1 MINRTTK
8 LRWRR
13 RFRRSQKQLEGI
25 SYSTEE
31 RLDRHFFRRL
41 GRLYEVRRFTV
52 AWLLLS
58 ILLITGT
65 VMQLRSLGAYYLK
78 VEPIPGGIY
87 SEGIVGSFTNTNP
100 IFATTEVDTTVT
112 RLVFSSLFNFDQ
124 NGQLVGD
131 LAESISVDPGGK
143 TYTIKLKSNLYWHD
157 GAELTAEDV
166 AFTFQTIQNPD
177 TKSPLFVTWQGV
189 KIAVVDDHTLT
200 FTLPNILA
208 SFPQSLTTGILP
220 EHLLGD
226 LPIENLRSANFNT
239 LEPVGSGPFK
249 WNGVEV
255 RGNEV
260 DNREQRISLV
270 PNELYYNGRPKINEF
285 IVRTFLDEGR
295 MISSFDSGELTAMAG
310 VENITDEQRESV
322 DVTDNNIPMTG
333 LVTVFFRNSQEVLN
347 NSDVRRGLSAAT
359 DTVDIL
365 RQLTYPSII
374 TTGPLLKSMVGYDPA
389 IKQQGFD
396 PLTANLLLERA
407 GWVLGEGGYRYKDGK
422 KLALTLNTLSNV
434 EYATVAGLLQ
444 KQWTAVG
451 VDLTVRSLD
460 QRELQTA
467 IQSRSY
473 DVLLYGI
480 AVGTDPDQ
488 YAYWHSSQAD
498 PRSIRRFNFSE
509 YSSKS
514 ADAALDAGRTRH
526 DPALRAAKYKP
537 FLEAWRNDAP
547 AKTLYQPRYLYVT
560 RGSVANFDPKTLTV
574 PSDRFANVQEWMV
587 RTERVSN

>member
-31 RLDRHFFRRL
+31 RIDRHFFRRL
-41 GRLYEVRRFTV
+41 GRLYEVRRFTL
-52 AWLLLS
+52 AWLLL
-58 ILLITGT
+58 IVLLLAGT
-65 VMQLRSLGAYYLK
+65 VIQLRSLGAYYLK
-78 VEPIPGGIY
+78 VKPIPGGIY
-87 SEGIVGSFTNTNP
+87 SEGIVGSFTNANP

-131 LAESISVDPGGK
+131 IASKLSIDPSGK
-143 TYTIKLKSNLYWHD
+143 VYTINLKDNLYWHD
-157 GAELTAEDV
+157 GDKLTAEDV

-177 TKSPLFVTWQGV
+177 TKSPLFVTWQGI
-189 KIAVVDDHTLT
+189 KIAVVDEHTIT
-200 FTLPNILA
+200 FTLPNVLA

-220 EHLLGD
+220 KHLLGD
-226 LPIENLRSANFNT
+226 LPIENLRSTKFNT
-239 LEPVGSGPFK
+239 LEPIGSGPFK
-249 WNGVEV
+249 WNEVEV

-270 PNELYYNGRPKINEF
+270 PNELYYKGRPKINEF

-295 MISSFDSGELTAMAG
+295 MLSSFDNGELTAMAG
-310 VENITDEQRESV
+310 VENITDEQKESIS
-322 DVTDNNIPMTG
+322 VTDNNIPMTG
-333 LVTVFFRNSQEVLN
+333 LVTIFFRNSQEILSN
-347 NSDVRRGLSAAT
+347 AQVRKGLSAAT

-365 RQLTYPSII
+365 KQLSYPSII
-374 TTGPLLKSMVGYDPA
+374 ANGPLLKTMIGYDPS
-389 IKQQGFD
+389 IRQQAFD
-396 PLTANLLLERA
+396 PSASNTLLDQA
-407 GWVLGEGGYRYKDGK
+407 GWKIGEGGFRYKDGK
-422 KLALTLNTLSNV
+422 KLTLTLNTLSNV
-434 EYATVAGLLQ
+434 EYATVAGMLQ
-444 KQWTAVG
+444 KQWAAMG
-451 VDLTVRSLD
+451 VDLVVRSLD

-467 IQSRSY
+467 IQARSY

-498 PRSIRRFNFSE
+498 PRAVRRYNFSE
-509 YSSKS
+509 YSSKT
-514 ADAALDAGRTRH
+514 ADASLEAGRTRQ
-526 DPALRAAKYKP
+526 DPTLRSAKYKP
-537 FLEAWRNDAP
+537 FLQAWTNDAP

-560 RGSVANFDPKTLTV
+560 KGSIANFSPKVLTV
-574 PSDRFANVQEWMV
+574 PSDRFANVEDWMV
-587 RTERVSN
+587 RTERTSE